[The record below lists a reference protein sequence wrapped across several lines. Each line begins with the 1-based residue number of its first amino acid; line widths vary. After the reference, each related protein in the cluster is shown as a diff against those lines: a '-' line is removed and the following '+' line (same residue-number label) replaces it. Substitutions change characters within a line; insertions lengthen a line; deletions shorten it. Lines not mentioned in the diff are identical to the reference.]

1 MNFFLKTLI
10 LPGLSLLLSS
20 NDTSAVE
27 GRYICFG
34 NGLSPIIGVA
44 EFEVWSGGTNVVANR
59 AEDFELLCLTGR
71 DPESNA
77 AHFRN
82 MVDGNKNTLER
93 WPRTLE
99 RNADGMGYKDGALSL
114 CAFEV
119 DLKKTMP
126 IDRIEFYRSR
136 YMLEGKPFKLF
147 QDLGWRYLLVLNEDR
162 QIVAWN
168 TFNIYP
174 DDWKERKGHWTFIPE
189 PAKGAPAGRVVPK
202 GSLNWLSEAEYIRD
216 FLGKPMID
224 RSENLSGSDRERLQR
239 FQRRND
245 PGEIEKLGETFFRI
259 VDLERPGL
267 EAVKALVKEKR
278 YGDALN
284 AFKEPFFKTAGI
296 LKEVHGDF
304 EYSWMCD
311 SNSRSGMRA
320 RDLMNQ
326 VYGDKTDLTVKKFS
340 PGLLPP
346 GPLEFPF
353 QMRPLLLNYAS
364 TGELKAL
371 RMWESMTDDW
381 ALGYQDA
388 ADRDPKKLRD
398 IFVLD
403 GGTVMDNLLDLVNA
417 SQDNPEFIRDLSGAT
432 LARFLMPILEEFP
445 VAIWRVCRTCT
456 FNHTYNAVPGGLL
469 LSEAIM
475 DFHAGQ
481 RLNREMR
488 EAFLRLFTYNTYRDG
503 TMVEVGDEGHYM
515 SVVVSPGN
523 LYGLYNR
530 IGRPDWFSPAV
541 ETYFLDHYRA
551 NVLSHA
557 RNISPSGAHVR
568 WSTMDNSVGP
578 VELELGLRDLAYRK
592 PSDADY
598 YATLCRPILTEPEPL
613 AIIDTVYGRGRKP
626 FEEEPRAGG
635 QKSISEFFS
644 NYTEEYAGPP
654 EYLSDW
660 MPYAGL
666 WYFRGGWNHEDS
678 LLHMVH
684 PTSPNCLGGAGLY
697 PVTNTYGQGKFNTTS
712 YRFHDYAS
720 PLMTGLGV
728 LIDNLPPC
736 PEEGRTPSGSKQSVF
751 SRASEKPQSSRWY
764 SDEILDFGEAVY
776 RGSYRDEGEI
786 FDHKLRKRV
795 AYSSPERVGEVTS
808 SRQIFQVR
816 PAKLFLQVDRIRYAN
831 AEEKHTQTLTNTMI
845 VIDPDD
851 TTEATVKQ
859 ITVDRAAHTIE
870 SKNPGNA
877 GMMVKCFGQA
887 GLDMQ
892 LNEKEIGH
900 QSFRRSPTITLNG
913 YRKTKGYEVKASWE
927 GEGETVLISLLRA
940 LRPGE
945 APIKKTEDLSD
956 DEVAGVR
963 ATMSDDAVITLL
975 ISRRDARNL
984 EAGPMKI
991 HGEGLLLF
999 EQSGQPLS
1007 GLVLGAGALWI
1018 AGNKE
1023 GVKIPDFQFQLD
1035 SEGFQQIAMQRPV
1048 DPPTIGPAETTF
1060 TDSTLV
1066 SITADTPDATIE
1078 YIAETVPDEGRGSQ
1092 LDGPKRCS
1100 VNADN
1105 WTVYNGPFKIEA
1117 DTFIRARAVRNGV
1130 TRIPMGVASTDVS
1143 AISYGFFDQQSALP
1157 AIEKVPDSLT
1167 GGLNYDYLEGRWFA
1181 LWTYADRL
1189 PAVKSGTTEDLLDV
1203 SMRETDQEFGVR
1215 YHGYI
1220 EVPEDGVY
1228 TFYAPEEYI
1237 DNSCEPGY
1245 DLRVYIDGQE
1255 WEIGQTWHGLGR
1267 WSVPLQKGLH
1277 RFVTTFADAR
1287 AKDLEAQRIDLAF
1300 HYPWPETTWKGVA
1313 PVLEVSGPNLK
1324 RQTLPKEWLK
1334 R

>member
-1 MNFFLKTLI
+1 
-10 LPGLSLLLSS
+10 
-20 NDTSAVE
+20 
-27 GRYICFG
+27 
-34 NGLSPIIGVA
+34 
-44 EFEVWSGGTNVVANR
+44 
-59 AEDFELLCLTGR
+59 
-71 DPESNA
+71 
-77 AHFRN
+77 
-82 MVDGNKNTLER
+82 
-93 WPRTLE
+93 
-99 RNADGMGYKDGALSL
+99 
-114 CAFEV
+114 
-119 DLKKTMP
+119 
-126 IDRIEFYRSR
+126 
-136 YMLEGKPFKLF
+136 
-147 QDLGWRYLLVLNEDR
+147 
-162 QIVAWN
+162 
-168 TFNIYP
+168 
-174 DDWKERKGHWTFIPE
+174 
-189 PAKGAPAGRVVPK
+189 
-202 GSLNWLSEAEYIRD
+202 
-216 FLGKPMID
+216 
-224 RSENLSGSDRERLQR
+224 
-239 FQRRND
+239 
-245 PGEIEKLGETFFRI
+245 
-259 VDLERPGL
+259 
-267 EAVKALVKEKR
+267 
-278 YGDALN
+278 
-284 AFKEPFFKTAGI
+284 
-296 LKEVHGDF
+296 
-304 EYSWMCD
+304 
-311 SNSRSGMRA
+311 
-320 RDLMNQ
+320 
-326 VYGDKTDLTVKKFS
+326 
-340 PGLLPP
+340 
-346 GPLEFPF
+346 
-353 QMRPLLLNYAS
+353 
-364 TGELKAL
+364 
-371 RMWESMTDDW
+371 
-381 ALGYQDA
+381 
-388 ADRDPKKLRD
+388 
-398 IFVLD
+398 
-403 GGTVMDNLLDLVNA
+403 
-417 SQDNPEFIRDLSGAT
+417 
-432 LARFLMPILEEFP
+432 
-445 VAIWRVCRTCT
+445 
-456 FNHTYNAVPGGLL
+456 
-469 LSEAIM
+469 
-475 DFHAGQ
+475 
-481 RLNREMR
+481 
-488 EAFLRLFTYNTYRDG
+488 
-503 TMVEVGDEGHYM
+503 
-515 SVVVSPGN
+515 
-523 LYGLYNR
+523 
-530 IGRPDWFSPAV
+530 
-541 ETYFLDHYRA
+541 
-551 NVLSHA
+551 
-557 RNISPSGAHVR
+557 
-568 WSTMDNSVGP
+568 
-578 VELELGLRDLAYRK
+578 
-592 PSDADY
+592 
-598 YATLCRPILTEPEPL
+598 
-613 AIIDTVYGRGRKP
+613 
-626 FEEEPRAGG
+626 
-635 QKSISEFFS
+635 
-644 NYTEEYAGPP
+644 
-654 EYLSDW
+654 
-660 MPYAGL
+660 
-666 WYFRGGWNHEDS
+666 
-678 LLHMVH
+678 
-684 PTSPNCLGGAGLY
+684 
-697 PVTNTYGQGKFNTTS
+697 
-712 YRFHDYAS
+712 
-720 PLMTGLGV
+720 MTGLGV

-831 AEEKHTQTLTNTMI
+831 AEGKHTQTLTNTMI

-851 TTEATVKQ
+851 TTEATVEQ
-859 ITVDRAAHTIE
+859 ITVDRATHTIE

-956 DEVAGVR
+956 DDVAGVR

-984 EAGPMKI
+984 EAGPMSI
-991 HGEGLLLF
+991 HGEALLLF
-999 EQSGQPLS
+999 ESPGQPLS

-1023 GVKIPDFQFQLD
+1023 VVKTPDFQFQLD
-1035 SEGFQQIAMQRPV
+1035 SDGFQQIAMQRPV

-1066 SITADTPDATIE
+1066 SITTDTPDATIE
-1078 YIAETVPDEGRGSQ
+1078 YIAETVSNEGRGSE

-1189 PAVKSGTTEDLLDV
+1189 PALKSGTTEDLLDV

-1277 RFVTTFADAR
+1277 RFVATFADAR

-1324 RQTLPKEWLK
+1324 RQTLPKEWFK